1 MHLSH
6 WLHHVEGELAGP
18 RTHRKAIVCHPRV
31 LNVFRFAL
39 NRSSPYPTFF
49 TQTLSPVV
57 LPLRPYHEHAS
68 IHVAL
73 QLCSFLSQHMSLCIK
88 GLVLNIGGFYSPT
101 GPNSGS
107 MVAFTPAFVP
117 LFLSPFRSLPPSW
130 STLPWRFSQTR
141 WRVRYNSIYVSSL
154 TRNPHRTLSLRE
166 KCA

>member
-18 RTHRKAIVCHPRV
+18 RTHRKAIACHPRV

-57 LPLRPYHEHAS
+57 LPLRPCHEHAS

-73 QLCSFLSQHMSLCIK
+73 QLSSFLSQHMSLCIK

-101 GPNSGS
+101 GPTQVRWSPSHLHSFRYFFPPFVLCLHRDRPFLDDSLKLVDVYVITVS
-107 MVAFTPAFVP
+107 M
-117 LFLSPFRSLPPSW
+117 
-130 STLPWRFSQTR
+130 
-141 WRVRYNSIYVSSL
+141 
-154 TRNPHRTLSLRE
+154 
-166 KCA
+166 